1 MNDTQKPTV
10 TPEQKPATPATP
22 ASNPQQTQGT
32 PQSGNDKPGQ
42 QQQK

>member
-1 MNDTQKPTV
+1 MNDTQKPAA

-22 ASNPQQTQGT
+22 ASNPQQTQGQ
-32 PQSGNDKPGQ
+32 PGSDKPGQ